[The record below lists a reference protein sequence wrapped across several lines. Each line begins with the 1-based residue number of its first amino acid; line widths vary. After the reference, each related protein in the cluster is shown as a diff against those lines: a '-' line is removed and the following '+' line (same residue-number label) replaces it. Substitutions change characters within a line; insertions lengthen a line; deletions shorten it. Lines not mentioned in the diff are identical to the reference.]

1 MFHLTNIYM
10 ISRSTGKEIP
20 QPEHMRTGKKRKETI
35 EKQKQTRAANIAIKN
50 AVYEELRQ
58 QLAGGR
64 TAYYTEFIKKYLN
77 EAKKAPNSSAG
88 KTVADIIFQ
97 QNILEML
104 DEQHQKEMA
113 NDQEF
118 IKYKLFKQFFKEQRE
133 VLYEMNHSKR
143 IICCCS
149 RRAGKTDLASGAIN
163 VASMIPNTRIIYINL
178 TYTNALTQIF
188 ENTVE
193 RSDKSGLA
201 ITSSS
206 KASGEIEWSNGSSLR
221 ICGNS
226 NNAEIDKLRG
236 EKRVSLVIID
246 EFFHQ
251 RNMEYAINEV
261 IGPLMLDIP
270 NSTILCLGTPP
281 RIPKTYGERVWKT
294 EKGWKKFHWTAENN
308 PYIPNYEEFIE
319 ELCKNKGITKD
330 APFIQREYFGIIGA
344 YDTEAQVMSG
354 YKTYK
359 LDAPLDFVPDRVDIG
374 VDFGFMDHNAI
385 IALAYNDT
393 QARVIFE
400 RKFNK
405 ASTSEII
412 KQIQEVYSDS
422 KKFLIENNRNANIN
436 DVNIYC
442 DVNEKDLVYELYSVQ
457 HLPAYCAYKYN
468 KQLAISQM
476 SEFCRTGKI
485 VVPEDGILSDEFD
498 RILYK
503 RDEEDNILP
512 EIDEDLYH
520 GDAFY
525 ALLYAVRNMWFNT
538 GHELGGESSERWE

>member
-1 MFHLTNIYM
+1 MSMKNPYSGQEVPL
-10 ISRSTGKEIP
+10 
-20 QPEHMRTGKKRKETI
+20 PEHVRTGKRRPDSIKKQKET
-35 EKQKQTRAANIAIKN
+35 RAMNITIKN
-50 AVYEELRQ
+50 QIYEELRQ
-58 QLAGGR
+58 QLAGGND
-64 TAYYTEFIKKYLN
+64 AYYKGFIEKYLK

-97 QNILEML
+97 QDILDKL

-113 NDQEF
+113 EDVEYIQ
-118 IKYKLFKQFFKEQRE
+118 YKLFKQFFKEQRE
-133 VLYEMNHSKR
+133 VLYEINHSKR
-143 IICCCS
+143 IAVCCS

-163 VASMIPNTRIIYINL
+163 IASMIPNTRIIYVNL
-178 TYTNALTQIF
+178 TYTNALNQIF

-193 RSDKSGLA
+193 RSEKAGLVITNSSKSG
-201 ITSSS
+201 
-206 KASGEIEWSNGSSLR
+206 GEIEWTNGSSLR

-261 IGPLMLDIP
+261 IGPLMLDIS

-294 EKGWKKFHWTAENN
+294 EKGWKKFHWTAEDN
-308 PYIPNYEEFIE
+308 PYIPNYSEFIE

-330 APFIQREYFGIIGA
+330 APFIQREYYGVIGA

-354 YKTYK
+354 YKTYNT
-359 LDAPLDFVPDRVDIG
+359 DTPLDFVPEKVAIG
-374 VDFGFMDHNAI
+374 IDWGFSDNNAI
-385 IALAYNDT
+385 ISLAYNNEK
-393 QARVIFE
+393 ARVIEE
-400 RKFNK
+400 RKFNR
-405 ASTSEII
+405 ASVSEII
-412 KQIQEVYSDS
+412 KQVQEVYSNS
-422 KKFLIENNRNANIN
+422 KKFLIENNKNANIA
-436 DVNIYC
+436 DVSLYC
-442 DVNEKDLVYELYSVQ
+442 DTNAKEIVYELYTVQ
-457 HLPAYCAYKYN
+457 KFPAYCAYKFN

-476 SEFCRTGKI
+476 SEFCRTGQI
-485 VVPEDGILSDEFD
+485 VVPADGILSDEFD

-503 RDEEDNILP
+503 RDDEDNILP

-525 ALLYAVRNMWFNT
+525 ALLYAVRQMWFDT
-538 GHELGGESSERWE
+538 GHELGGQSSEDWSTAN

>member
-1 MFHLTNIYM
+1 MAMRQPFTGEEVPLPEHVK
-10 ISRSTGKEIP
+10 TGKRRQSSID
-20 QPEHMRTGKKRKETI
+20 
-35 EKQKQTRAANIAIKN
+35 KQKATRAANIAIKN
-50 AVYEELRQ
+50 GVYEELRK
-58 QLAGGR
+58 QLAGGQ
-64 TAYYTEFIKKYLN
+64 TTYYSEFIEKYLK

-97 QNILEML
+97 QDILEKL

-113 NDQEF
+113 EDVEYIQ
-118 IKYKLFKQFFKEQRE
+118 YKLFKQFFKEQRE
-133 VLYEMNHSKR
+133 VLYEINHSKR
-143 IICCCS
+143 IAVCCS

-163 VASMIPNTRIIYINL
+163 IASMIPNTRIIYVNL
-178 TYTNALTQIF
+178 TYTNALNQIF

-193 RSDKSGLA
+193 RSEKAGLVITNSSKSG
-201 ITSSS
+201 
-206 KASGEIEWSNGSSLR
+206 GEIEWTNGSSLR

-261 IGPLMLDIP
+261 IGPLMLDIS

-294 EKGWKKFHWTAENN
+294 EKGWKKFHWTAEEN
-308 PYIPNYEEFIE
+308 PYIPNYDEFIE
-319 ELCKNKGITKD
+319 ELCKNKGITRD
-330 APFIQREYFGIIGA
+330 APFIQREYYGVIGA
-344 YDTEAQVMSG
+344 YDTEAQVMKD
-354 YKTYK
+354 YKVYGK
-359 LDAPLDFVPDRVDIG
+359 DATLDFVPDKVAIG
-374 VDFGFMDHNAI
+374 IDWGFSDNNAI
-385 IALAYNDT
+385 IALAYNNEK
-393 QARVIFE
+393 ARVIEE
-400 RKFNK
+400 RKFNR
-405 ASTSEII
+405 ASVSEII
-412 KQIQEVYSDS
+412 KQVQEVYSNS
-422 KKFLIENNRNANIN
+422 KKFLIENNKNANIA
-436 DVNIYC
+436 DVSLYC
-442 DVNEKDLVYELYSVQ
+442 DTNAKEIVYELYSVQ
-457 HLPAYCAYKYN
+457 KLPAYCAYKYN

-476 SEFCRTGKI
+476 SEFCRTGQI

-503 RDEEDNILP
+503 RDDEDNILT

-525 ALLYAVRNMWFNT
+525 ALLYAVRQMWFDT
-538 GHELGGESSERWE
+538 GHELGGESSEDWQ

>member
-1 MFHLTNIYM
+1 MTNIN
-10 ISRSTGKEIP
+10 TGKEVP
-20 QPEHMRTGKKRKETI
+20 KPEHVRTGKRRKESI
-35 EKQKQTRAANIAIKN
+35 EKQKETHAANIAIKN
-50 AVYEELRQ
+50 SIYEELRQ
-58 QLAGGR
+58 QLAGGNK
-64 TAYYTEFIKKYLN
+64 AYYTEFIEKYLK

-88 KTVADIIFQ
+88 KKVADFIFQ
-97 QNILEML
+97 QDILDKL
-104 DEQHQKEMA
+104 DEQHKKEME
-113 NDQEF
+113 NDLEF

-133 VLYEMNHSKR
+133 VLYEVNHSKR

-149 RRAGKTDLASGAIN
+149 RRAGKTDLASGAIDI
-163 VASMIPNTRIIYINL
+163 ASTLPNTRIIYINL

-193 RSDKSGLA
+193 RSNKAGLT
-201 ITSSS
+201 ITNSS
-206 KASGEIEWSNGSSLR
+206 KSSGEIEWSNGSSLR

-261 IGPLMLDIP
+261 IGPLLLDIS
-270 NSTILCLGTPP
+270 NATILCLGTPP
-281 RIPKTYGERVWKT
+281 RIPKTYGERIWKT
-294 EKGWKKFHWTAENN
+294 EKGWKKFHWTAEDN
-308 PYIPNYEEFIE
+308 PYIPDYDEFIE
-319 ELCKNKGITKD
+319 ELCRNKGITRD
-330 APFIQREYFGIIGA
+330 APFIQREYFGVIGA
-344 YDTEAQVMSG
+344 YDTEAQVMKG
-354 YKTYK
+354 YKVYDK
-359 LDAPLDFVPDRVDIG
+359 DAALDFVPEKVAIG
-374 VDFGFMDHNAI
+374 VDFGFMDNNAI
-385 IALAYNDT
+385 IALAYNNA

-405 ASTSEII
+405 ATASEIV
-412 KQIQEVYSDS
+412 KQVNEVYSDS
-422 KKFLIENNRNANIN
+422 KKFLIENNRNANIH
-436 DVNIYC
+436 DVAIYC
-442 DVNEKDLVYELYSVQ
+442 DVNAKELVYELYSVQ
-457 HLPAYCAYKYN
+457 KLPAYCAYKFN
-468 KQLAISQM
+468 KALAISQM

-485 VVPEDGILSDEFD
+485 LVPEEGILADEFD

-525 ALLYAVRNMWFNT
+525 ALLYAVRQMWFDI
-538 GHELGGESSERWE
+538 GHELGGQASEDWSTAN

>member
-1 MFHLTNIYM
+1 M
-10 ISRSTGKEIP
+10 
-20 QPEHMRTGKKRKETI
+20 
-35 EKQKQTRAANIAIKN
+35 NIAIKN
-50 AVYEELRQ
+50 GVYEELRK
-58 QLAGGR
+58 QLAGGQ
-64 TAYYTEFIKKYLN
+64 TTYYSEFIEKYLK

-97 QNILEML
+97 QDILEKL

-113 NDQEF
+113 NDIEF
-118 IKYKLFKQFFKEQRE
+118 IQYKLFKQFFKEQRE
-133 VLYEMNHSKR
+133 VLYEINHSKR
-143 IICCCS
+143 IAVCCS

-163 VASMIPNTRIIYINL
+163 IAAMIPNTRIIYVNL
-178 TYTNALTQIF
+178 TYTNALNQIF
-188 ENTVE
+188 DNTVE
-193 RSDKSGLA
+193 RSEKSGLV

-206 KASGEIEWSNGSSLR
+206 KSSGEIEWANGSSLR

-261 IGPLMLDIP
+261 IGPLMLDIS

-281 RIPKTYGERVWKT
+281 RIPKTYGERVWTT
-294 EKGWKKFHWTAENN
+294 EKGWKKFHWTAEEN
-308 PYIPNYEEFIE
+308 PYIPNYDEFIE

-330 APFIQREYFGIIGA
+330 APFIRREYYGEIGA
-344 YDTEAQVMSG
+344 YDTEAQVMKD
-354 YKTYK
+354 YKVYGK
-359 LDAPLDFVPDRVDIG
+359 DAPLDFVPEKVAIG
-374 VDFGFMDHNAI
+374 IDWGFSDNNAI
-385 IALAYNDT
+385 IALAYNNEK
-393 QARVIFE
+393 ARVIEE
-400 RKFNK
+400 RKFNR
-405 ASTSEII
+405 ASASEII
-412 KQIQEVYSDS
+412 KQVQEVYSNS
-422 KKFLIENNRNANIN
+422 KKFLIENNKNANIA
-436 DVNIYC
+436 DVSLYC
-442 DVNEKDLVYELYSVQ
+442 DTNAKELVYELYSVQ
-457 HLPAYCAYKYN
+457 KLPAYCAYKYN

-476 SEFCRTGKI
+476 SEFCRTGQI

-503 RDEEDNILP
+503 RDDEDNILP

-525 ALLYAVRNMWFNT
+525 ALLYAVRQMWFDT
-538 GHELGGESSERWE
+538 GHELGGQASEDWQQ

>member
-1 MFHLTNIYM
+1 MSMKQPYTGEEVPLPEHVK
-10 ISRSTGKEIP
+10 TGKRRQSSID
-20 QPEHMRTGKKRKETI
+20 
-35 EKQKQTRAANIAIKN
+35 KQKATRAANIAIKN
-50 AVYEELRQ
+50 GVYEELRK
-58 QLAGGR
+58 QLAGGQ
-64 TAYYTEFIKKYLN
+64 TTYYSEFIEKYLK

-97 QNILEML
+97 QDILEKL

-113 NDQEF
+113 NDIEF
-118 IKYKLFKQFFKEQRE
+118 IQYKLFKQFFKEQRE
-133 VLYEMNHSKR
+133 VLYEINHSKR
-143 IICCCS
+143 IAVCCS

-163 VASMIPNTRIIYINL
+163 IASMIPNTTIIYVNL
-178 TYTNALTQIF
+178 TYTNALNQIF
-188 ENTVE
+188 DNTVE
-193 RSDKSGLA
+193 RSENAGLV
-201 ITSSS
+201 ITNSS
-206 KASGEIEWSNGSSLR
+206 KSSGEIEWSNGSSLR

-261 IGPLMLDIP
+261 IGPLMLDIS

-281 RIPKTYGERVWKT
+281 RIPKTYGERVWTT
-294 EKGWKKFHWTAENN
+294 EKGWKKFHWTAEYN

-330 APFIQREYFGIIGA
+330 APFIQREYFGVIGA
-344 YDTEAQVMSG
+344 YDTEAQVMKD
-354 YKTYK
+354 YKTYG
-359 LDAPLDFVPDRVDIG
+359 AGEPLDFVPNKVAIG
-374 VDFGFMDHNAI
+374 IDWGFSDNNAI
-385 IALAYNDT
+385 IALAYNNEK
-393 QARVIFE
+393 ARVIEE
-400 RKFNK
+400 RKFNR
-405 ASTSEII
+405 ASVSEII
-412 KQIQEVYSDS
+412 KQVSEVYSNS
-422 KKFLIENNRNANIN
+422 KKFLIENNKNADIA
-436 DVNIYC
+436 DVSLYC
-442 DVNEKDLVYELYSVQ
+442 DTNAKEIVYELYTVQ
-457 HLPAYCAYKYN
+457 KFPAYCAYKFN

-476 SEFCRTGKI
+476 SEFCRTGQI

-503 RDEEDNILP
+503 RDDEDNILP

-525 ALLYAVRNMWFNT
+525 ALLYAVRQMWYDT
-538 GHELGGESSERWE
+538 GHELGGQASEDWS

>member
-1 MFHLTNIYM
+1 MSMKQPYTGQEVPLPEHIK
-10 ISRSTGKEIP
+10 TGKRRQSSID
-20 QPEHMRTGKKRKETI
+20 
-35 EKQKQTRAANIAIKN
+35 KQKATRAANIAIKN
-50 AVYEELRQ
+50 GVYEELRK
-58 QLAGGR
+58 QLAGGQ
-64 TAYYTEFIKKYLN
+64 TTYYSEFIEKYLK

-97 QNILEML
+97 QDILDKL

-113 NDQEF
+113 NDTEF
-118 IKYKLFKQFFKEQRE
+118 IQYKLFKQFFKEQRE
-133 VLYEMNHSKR
+133 VLYEINHSKR
-143 IICCCS
+143 IAVCCS

-163 VASMIPNTRIIYINL
+163 IAAMIPNTRIIYVNL
-178 TYTNALTQIF
+178 TYTNALNQIF

-193 RSDKSGLA
+193 RSENAGLV
-201 ITSSS
+201 ITNSS
-206 KASGEIEWSNGSSLR
+206 KSSGEIEWSNGSSLR

-261 IGPLMLDIP
+261 IGPLMLDIS

-294 EKGWKKFHWTAENN
+294 EKGWKKFHWTAEEN
-308 PYIPNYEEFIE
+308 PYIPNYSEFIE

-330 APFIQREYFGIIGA
+330 APFIQREYFGVIGA
-344 YDTEAQVMSG
+344 YDTEAQVMKD
-354 YKTYK
+354 YKTYV
-359 LDAPLDFVPDRVDIG
+359 AGEPLDFVPEKVAIG
-374 VDFGFMDHNAI
+374 IDWGFSDNNAI
-385 IALAYNDT
+385 IALAYNNEK
-393 QARVIFE
+393 ARVIEE
-400 RKFNK
+400 RKFNR
-405 ASTSEII
+405 ASVSEII
-412 KQIQEVYSDS
+412 KQVQEVYSNS
-422 KKFLIENNRNANIN
+422 KKFLIENNKNANIS
-436 DVNIYC
+436 DVSLYC
-442 DVNEKDLVYELYSVQ
+442 DTNAKEIVYELYTVQ
-457 HLPAYCAYKYN
+457 KLPAYCAYKYN

-476 SEFCRTGKI
+476 SEFCRTSQI
-485 VVPEDGILSDEFD
+485 VVPADGILSDEFD

-503 RDEEDNILP
+503 RDDEDNILP

-525 ALLYAVRNMWFNT
+525 ALLYAVRQMWYDT
-538 GHELGGESSERWE
+538 GHELGGQSSEDWQ